1 MIQIKERKR
10 KERESKGKKE
20 KEKRQINEWMRP
32 TKKIGLIFN
41 KWR

>member
-32 TKKIGLIFN
+32 TKKIGLILN
-41 KWR
+41 KWI